1 MSYSLMTSRIVR
13 SMAESAQLKP
23 INSMSFAI
31 VNGTDVH
38 RTGV

>member
-23 INSMSFAI
+23 INSFAI